1 MPDKGP
7 GKGMPPVELALTE
20 ADVQAAMAAV
30 PAYLDIT
37 PEDFREV
44 YHLAFRQAVERLSGS
59 LRAADLQV
67 QAVVTIQ
74 SDTPLA
80 ELAALM
86 ARHRISG
93 VPVVDAVGRLEGIV
107 SEHDFVTHARQE
119 DDHLVIEILPPGR
132 EAGHA
137 HVAADIMTR
146 EVTTLQESTPLSTIA
161 ACFAEHPV
169 NRLPVIDADGRL
181 AGIVSR
187 WDLVQGV
194 LAAFRSGPEAPPE

>member
-44 YHLAFRQAVERLSGS
+44 YHLAFRQAVARLSGS

-67 QAVVTIQ
+67 QAVVTVRR
-74 SDTPLA
+74 DTPLA

-93 VPVVDAVGRLEGIV
+93 VPVVDDAGRLEGIV
-107 SEHDFVTHARQE
+107 SEHDFVTHARPE
-119 DDHLVIEILPPGR
+119 DDHLVIDILPPGG

-146 EVTTLQESTPLSTIA
+146 EVATVGEDTPLPVIA
-161 ACFAEHPV
+161 ARFAERPV
-169 NRLPVIDADGRL
+169 NRLPVTDADGRL

-187 WDLVQGV
+187 WDLVEGV
-194 LAAFRSGPEAPPE
+194 LAAFRAGPEAPRE